1 MTGVQTCAL
10 PIWQLR
16 GSRNLHRE
24 YPFSVLTE
32 ARRFFPQAPAG
43 EEVLLQG
50 VIDCWFETAEG
61 ITLVDFKT
69 DHVSAEHLA
78 QRSQR
83 YRGQMAAYA
92 YALEEVTG
100 IPVVRRVLWFLVP
113 NLGVEL
119 S

>member
-1 MTGVQTCAL
+1 MS
-10 PIWQLR
+10 PPSIW
-16 GSRNLHRE
+16 
-24 YPFSVLTE
+24 
-32 ARRFFPQAPAG
+32 PA
-43 EEVLLQG
+43 EPA
-50 VIDCWFETAEG
+50 W
-61 ITLVDFKT
+61 
-69 DHVSAEHLA
+69 
-78 QRSQR
+78 

>member
-1 MTGVQTCAL
+1 M
-10 PIWQLR
+10 
-16 GSRNLHRE
+16 
-24 YPFSVLTE
+24 
-32 ARRFFPQAPAG
+32 
-43 EEVLLQG
+43 
-50 VIDCWFETAEG
+50 
-61 ITLVDFKT
+61 DFKT
-69 DHVSAEHLA
+69 AHVSAEPQA
-78 QRSQR
+78 QRRQR